1 VVSHQSEW
9 IANSLKERDMTRSSS
24 ATKRQ
29 GGKRKP
35 AVSKANPEFVAFLA
49 GLFGQMSHAADLV
62 IAFFR
67 QHGMLNGSGL
77 APVPMPTE
85 FLLELAALLQFREW
99 HQAGVIPWNDADG
112 LTINDLI
119 ADAVGRLGDDPSAV
133 QSEGR
138 GMQSMVDMLRRW
150 NETCAPLS
158 REHLDGDIAVHWDRQ
173 LNIEMAV
180 QSFADFLCRHRRAGS
195 YQE

>member
-1 VVSHQSEW
+1 
-9 IANSLKERDMTRSSS
+9 MTRSSS

-77 APVPMPTE
+77 APVPMPSE

-99 HQAGVIPWNDADG
+99 HQAGVSPWNDADG

-138 GMQSMVDMLRRW
+138 GMQSMVDMQNLSDLLGEKPDVQDVDGAVALPISAVASRVRR
-150 NETCAPLS
+150 N
-158 REHLDGDIAVHWDRQ
+158 
-173 LNIEMAV
+173 
-180 QSFADFLCRHRRAGS
+180 
-195 YQE
+195 